1 MMWSLW
7 MCILLVFLGDEVDC
21 VPISYILL
29 CSAVIEWNSTAVIGA
44 SFRSVSFCSLLLYGS
59 LTVVF
64 FFYHRHPGHQDFNS
78 IVSSDA
84 VRVESYMN
92 CFLCKLRDSGADIS
106 SISPLFLTYFLLQK
120 KKQFLH
126 FSMICGMLLTLIRSG
141 NVSCTNH
148 FTALEYLAQITA
160 IGYCFLVM
168 MSQNLGAMHA
178 E

>member
-64 FFYHRHPGHQDFNS
+64 FS
-78 IVSSDA
+78 II
-84 VRVESYMN
+84 
-92 CFLCKLRDSGADIS
+92 DIQATRI
-106 SISPLFLTYFLLQK
+106 SIPLSLV
-120 KKQFLH
+120 
-126 FSMICGMLLTLIRSG
+126 MLLGLSLT
-141 NVSCTNH
+141 
-148 FTALEYLAQITA
+148 
-160 IGYCFLVM
+160 
-168 MSQNLGAMHA
+168 
-178 E
+178 